1 MGADHPTHYGHSVSS
16 AYYDTTAVEVEVDA
30 ETGQIDI
37 LRVVVADDCG
47 KVIDRLSIEG
57 QVDGATMQGIGAA
70 LMEQRVYDPKKEGRL
85 ANADFD
91 DYHVPLSVN
100 VPPEIKRIFVES
112 DEPSFCYGHKGG
124 GESPGI
130 GSVIPAIASAVYDA
144 VGIRL
149 TSFPMTPD
157 KVLRALAERDAA
169 ERAAGHERAAGDA
182 AAKQGS

>member
-1 MGADHPTHYGHSVSS
+1 
-16 AYYDTTAVEVEVDA
+16 
-30 ETGQIDI
+30 
-37 LRVVVADDCG
+37 
-47 KVIDRLSIEG
+47 
-57 QVDGATMQGIGAA
+57 
-70 LMEQRVYDPKKEGRL
+70 
-85 ANADFD
+85 
-91 DYHVPLSVN
+91 

-157 KVLRALAERDAA
+157 KVLRALAEKN
-169 ERAAGHERAAGDA
+169 AGQGAGRSET
-182 AAKQGS
+182 GSA